1 VGCDDIKIQVNLQK
15 GYTWFVFTMM
25 SYELNSLKFKKRL
38 KCFFEVYGIH
48 KYMNACFLWIS
59 FLLLFKDIFKF
70 IYYI

>member
-48 KYMNACFLWIS
+48 KYMNACFLWI
-59 FLLLFKDIFKF
+59 
-70 IYYI
+70 